1 MQVGGAACRAL
12 PQLSVSR
19 VVDSSSA
26 TKPIEFFRDFGY
38 RRSTYPSLLLRRG
51 GFAGE
56 FRLVSRVSSFFVLGH
71 DKRETVLFSVRD

>member
-1 MQVGGAACRAL
+1 MQVGGAAC

-26 TKPIEFFRDFGY
+26 TKPIVFFPGFWVPL
-38 RRSTYPSLLLRRG
+38 RSTNPSLLLRRG

-56 FRLVSRVSSFFVLGH
+56 FRLFSRVSSFFVLGH